1 MKFTCPYCNKPTT
14 ATDPHIHNEEMD
26 IDLGQHSELGHVYL
40 LVKAISCPDDECRKL
55 FFQAKLAN
63 KDLISGLG
71 RYHYTILHEWQ
82 LLPES
87 NAKVLPDYIPAPIQE
102 DYYEACRIRDLS
114 PKASATLARRC
125 LQGMIRDF
133 YGVSK
138 TRLVDEIEAIKDKVD
153 LDVWDSIETV
163 RSVGNIGAHME
174 KDIDVII
181 EVEPEEAQLLIGLI
195 EQLVEDWY
203 ITREERRNRAQKLKD
218 LADSKKKPKEE
229 N

>member
-14 ATDPHIHNEEMD
+14 ATDPHIHKEEMD
-26 IDLGQHSELGHVYL
+26 INLGQHSELGHVHL
-40 LVKAISCPDDECRKL
+40 LVDAISCPDEECRKL
-55 FFQAKLAN
+55 FFRARLAN
-63 KDLISGLG
+63 KDWMQGLG
-71 RYHYTILHEWQ
+71 RYNYTFLHEWQ

-87 NAKVLPDYIPAPIQE
+87 NAKVLPDYIPSPIQE

-133 YGVSK
+133 HDVSK
-138 TRLVDEIEAIKDKVD
+138 ARLVDEIEAIKDRVD
-153 LDVWDSIETV
+153 SDVWNSIEVV

-174 KDIDVII
+174 KDINVIVD
-181 EVEPEEAQLLIGLI
+181 VEPDEAQLLIGLI

-203 ITREERRNRAQKLKD
+203 VAREDRRNRAQKLKE
-218 LADSKKKPKEE
+218 LADSKRKAKEE